1 MKKSNKGFTLIELM
15 IVVAIIGILAAI
27 AIPNFLR
34 YQLRAKFSELKTN
47 VEAIVKSEESL
58 RQSERVLCAGAATGQ
73 FVAFDQIPAALPS
86 SSKTVWVEADRVAAS
101 ALDWVVQGGT
111 YGVYAALTAGSP
123 PTTAGAITCD
133 GVTGAPAGLGAL
145 GRAMTVAATS
155 DIDGDD
161 VGSLVA
167 SFTPSYISA
176 DGTQDVAAPL
186 TTTVSWTA
194 APADGVLGTNCTGG
208 AKPAN
213 VGSGQVTNCSPDNV
227 F

>member
-58 RQSERVLCAGAATGQ
+58 RQSERVLCAGAASSQ
-73 FVAFDQIPAALPS
+73 FVAFTQIPVAAPTAAR
-86 SSKTVWVEADRVAAS
+86 TVWAPADLQNAS
-101 ALDWVVQGGT
+101 GLDWVVQGGT
-111 YGVYAALTAGSP
+111 YGVYGGTTAAP
-123 PTTAGAITCD
+123 PPATAGAATC
-133 GVTGAPAGLGAL
+133 AGTLAFGAL
-145 GRAMTVAATS
+145 GTALTVAATS
-155 DIDGDD
+155 DIDGDA

-167 SFTPSYISA
+167 AFTPA
-176 DGTQDVAAPL
+176 VVASTGVVATPAPAPFAF
-186 TTTVSWTA
+186 A
-194 APADGVLGTNCTGG
+194 APATVDGTVCNGLQ
-208 AKPAN
+208 PAT
-213 VGSGQVTNCSPDNV
+213 VGNGQVTNCSPDNV